1 MTNQG
6 GFCALSRGPN
16 RRYGL
21 GYGEDIFLQPTISRV
36 RWNRHPLQELDRQT
50 LVQTKTDSADRG
62 REVPDVRSF
71 DRRSDDEQRSRSV
84 VAAIVAK
91 TPVCARRNDLVGT
104 FLRVQSK
111 RANDIS
117 LRTAKN
123 VADIKLSSAKSV

>member
-1 MTNQG
+1 
-6 GFCALSRGPN
+6 
-16 RRYGL
+16 
-21 GYGEDIFLQPTISRV
+21 
-36 RWNRHPLQELDRQT
+36 
-50 LVQTKTDSADRG
+50 LVQTKGDGADRG

-71 DRRSDDEQRSRSV
+71 DRRSDDEQRSQSV

-111 RANDIS
+111 RTNDIS

-123 VADIKLSSAKSV
+123 VADIKLSSAKSVYRGIGHNQSFALSLTANELRR